1 MVAFRQQ
8 GRSRKRIIPEHL
20 SPFIQT
26 FIATQKAIISP
37 SAEQQQKQQQK
48 AKKKKKKK
56 KKNGK
61 QTPPLALFLH
71 LQALTGHCLLAVP
84 TSCEH
89 AMSKSPQE
97 GSPQLSRKSGGSVK
111 KSRGRGAKA
120 IWQKLCSDPTSS
132 LTCSSSCIGL
142 LPFRC
147 HHLLLNPLWA
157 PSALALLLF
166 HLVQVF
172 FFFAHL
178 MCLSF
183 RSLFRAFDFFLIFLI
198 F

>member
-1 MVAFRQQ
+1 MKTKQGGEKNRKEERVVLAF
-8 GRSRKRIIPEHL
+8 GRFSTTR
-20 SPFIQT
+20 
-26 FIATQKAIISP
+26 
-37 SAEQQQKQQQK
+37 QKQK
-48 AKKKKKKK
+48 EDNSRTSFTIHPNIHRDTKSYHLTLRRATTKTTTKGKKKKKKK

-172 FFFAHL
+172 F
-178 MCLSF
+178 
-183 RSLFRAFDFFLIFLI
+183 SLHT
-198 F
+198 